1 MLEQLDSGKTENAGV
16 HFPDLPL
23 GDRAQPVFDN
33 GSHAAPVLP
42 PLRSLGAE
50 ANDAA
55 VASWIVKISAQHG
68 SGGASLPV
76 RLNQSAQRFR
86 AQQGSVADQHCQGR
100 AGTLLELPPRH
111 QERVASSQLLR
122 LLNEGKAWTL
132 EGLPDLRGFV
142 ADHHVCTL
150 GPRLERRPQD
160 VFAQRLAR
168 QTVQHLRVLG
178 LEACRLARRQEQHR
192 EAWLRSVLK
201 HTFGH
206 DLVYP
211 PSAERLMYPCSRV

>member
-1 MLEQLDSGKTENAGV
+1 MAVKDSDEVGEQVFLLRVLVRKLVQVLEQLDSGKTENAGV

-86 AQQGSVADQHCQGR
+86 AQ
-100 AGTLLELPPRH
+100 
-111 QERVASSQLLR
+111 
-122 LLNEGKAWTL
+122 
-132 EGLPDLRGFV
+132 
-142 ADHHVCTL
+142 
-150 GPRLERRPQD
+150 
-160 VFAQRLAR
+160 
-168 QTVQHLRVLG
+168 
-178 LEACRLARRQEQHR
+178 
-192 EAWLRSVLK
+192 
-201 HTFGH
+201 
-206 DLVYP
+206 
-211 PSAERLMYPCSRV
+211 